1 MAGANVVVLT
11 TGGTI
16 ASNHDVQSGSV
27 QVRLDA
33 GALLASVAAD
43 GLPAI
48 EARGIFFKSSFA
60 LTLDDGLAIV
70 RAIKAE
76 LARDEVAGVV
86 VTHGTDTME
95 ETAFLADLLI
105 APGKPV
111 VFTGAQLAAD
121 HPGADGPRNIADAI
135 RVAAAPAAIGL
146 GALIVFDGDILA
158 ARDATKRHTSQ
169 LHAFAAPGRGP
180 LGIVMRG
187 AVHIT
192 HRPASYERFGV
203 EALAEPVDLIT
214 LAMGGG
220 DRLLRAA
227 VETGAR
233 GIVLNAT
240 GLGNAA
246 PPITAYVGELVACG
260 LPVVVTSRCGEG
272 RVAPVYGAGGGVDL
286 EKAGA
291 IFAGDLNGPKARLL
305 LALALAQPEPRN
317 IAELIA
323 SVVDAEP

>member
-1 MAGANVVVLT
+1 MSSRVVVLT

-33 GALLASVAAD
+33 GALLASVAKD
-43 GLPAI
+43 GLPTI

-70 RAIKAE
+70 GAIKAE
-76 LARDEVAGVV
+76 LARADVAGVV

-105 APGKPV
+105 EPGKPV

-121 HPGADGPRNIADAI
+121 HLGADGPRNLADAI

-146 GALIVFDGDILA
+146 GTLIVFDGDILA
-158 ARDATKRHTSQ
+158 ARDATKRHTSR
-169 LHAFAAPGRGP
+169 LHAFEAPGRGP
-180 LGIVMRG
+180 LGIVDRG
-187 AVHIT
+187 SVHMT
-192 HRPASYERFGV
+192 RRPAAYPRLAV
-203 EALAEPVDLIT
+203 DALVEPVDLLT

-240 GLGNAA
+240 GRGNAA
-246 PPITAYVGELVACG
+246 PAITAYVAELIAGG
-260 LPVVVTSRCGEG
+260 LPVVITSRCGEG
-272 RVAPVYGAGGGVDL
+272 RVAPVYGMGGGADL

-317 IAELIA
+317 IAEWIA